1 MPDDQ
6 SKRIAAAARELG
18 FTDPVLRPGG
28 HYSVTHR
35 DTGQQVFFAAT
46 PSDHR
51 AADNT
56 VSQLERVAGRRLP
69 RQRGYAGGKRAA
81 PARVSLL
88 HGWSADELE
97 DSRKRSEAQGRI
109 RELDDEIRD
118 RVELVGL
125 GRLPD
130 DESTRGGVRAL
141 LAARDVEADVLDD
154 LSCPVPD
161 LDIPGLDA
169 LLSEAP
175 DSVPADPAALDR
187 LRRRFA

>member
-1 MPDDQ
+1 
-6 SKRIAAAARELG
+6 
-18 FTDPVLRPGG
+18 
-28 HYSVTHR
+28 
-35 DTGQQVFFAAT
+35 
-46 PSDHR
+46 
-51 AADNT
+51 
-56 VSQLERVAGRRLP
+56 
-69 RQRGYAGGKRAA
+69 
-81 PARVSLL
+81 VSLL